1 MKNLFTIILFLFV
14 GLVAANAQCSI
25 DYTFY
30 PTETNYGLHPEVLPD
45 GVVGQFYEQDLTFYL
60 PQDTTQDGFYVVF
73 EDFHITSISLPLG
86 LTWQCNNYTNGCH
99 YNPADDQYGCVNISG
114 IPLQAGEYS
123 IAVELVAT
131 HDLSYLVGTENVSFS
146 LPMTVLPDTSTS
158 SNEGFAMTNPSG
170 CAPITVSFT
179 NNNTDMLSYNWDFGN
194 GNISTAE
201 NPVDQVFNEPGE
213 YVINYSAA
221 VTEASFFLESISVN
235 SAACSD
241 NVAGDPDYF
250 YTVSGPSGTIVSVSQ
265 GNYITTSLPLNITLP
280 SPVLLSGQSIVLDL
294 YDDDSWFL
302 DPSAYED
309 CGSIS
314 FSPIQEAGS
323 WSASG
328 GSLSIN
334 YSVMEIPANEIISS
348 DTVFVYDYPEQAIL
362 EYDTL
367 SNSLSTSTS
376 SFAMQWYYQG
386 SPIPNAITD
395 TINPMY
401 SGLYWLVTINEN
413 GCVSVS
419 DEFLVVICNPTYQPT
434 TQSSGM
440 SAWMVD
446 SALYDDV
453 QWYYEGELMV
463 DETEPFIEVSTSGY
477 YYINAVDT
485 FGCSYYSDSL
495 LICDESLQVAVGVT
509 GETIWVAD
517 SVDYAS
523 FVWSQ
528 NSNVI
533 NGVNG
538 ASYTASVSGYYS
550 VAVTDGYGCSYT
562 SGQTLVCVED
572 FKPSIFSYENIF
584 WTSDSVDVTIQW
596 YLNGSAISGA
606 TNAVHQGSDLGYY
619 TVQVTDEFGCSYM
632 SDVLTYTSVE
642 EQLFAQKINLF
653 PNPTKDYVTVEIGIP
668 SVSTLKVEVS
678 DLLGRQV
685 KSVRYKSAPYQ
696 LDLSDL
702 ENGIYLLNL
711 SFDGNKISRKVVKH

>member
-1 MKNLFTIILFLFV
+1 MKNLFTLVIFLLLGCV
-14 GLVAANAQCSI
+14 VVNAQCSI
-25 DYTFY
+25 DYEFY
-30 PTETNYGLHPEVLPD
+30 PTETNYGLFPEVLPN
-45 GVVGQFYEQDLTFYL
+45 GVVGQPYTQDLTFYL
-60 PQDTTQDGFYVVF
+60 PLDTTQDGFYVVF

-86 LTWQCNNYTNGCH
+86 LTWQCNNSANGCH
-99 YNPADDQYGCVNISG
+99 YDPAVDQYGCVNISG
-114 IPLQAGEYS
+114 VPLQAGDYN
-123 IAVELVAT
+123 VDVQLVAT

-179 NNNTDMLSYNWDFGN
+179 NNNIDMLSYNWDFGN
-194 GNISTAE
+194 GNVSTSA

-213 YVINYSAA
+213 YVVNYSAA
-221 VTEASFFLESISVN
+221 LTEASFFLESISVN
-235 SAACSD
+235 SADCSD
-241 NVAGDPDYF
+241 AVAGDADYY
-250 YTVSGPSGTIVSVSQ
+250 YTISGPSGTITSVSQ

-280 SPVLLSGQSIVLDL
+280 SPVLLDGQSISLYL

-314 FSPIQEAGS
+314 FTPIQEAGI

-348 DTVFVYDYPEQAIL
+348 DTVFVYGYPEQAVL
-362 EYDTL
+362 AYDTL
-367 SNSLSTSTS
+367 SNSLSASTS

-386 SPIPNAITD
+386 SPIPNATSD
-395 TINPMY
+395 SINPMY

-413 GCVSVS
+413 GCTSVS
-419 DEFLVVICNPTYQPT
+419 DEFLVVICNPTYQPI
-434 TQSSGM
+434 TQASGM
-440 SAWMVD
+440 TAWMVD

-453 QWYYEGELMV
+453 QWYYEGMLMTN
-463 DETEPFIEVSTSGY
+463 ETEPFIEVSTSGY

-517 SVDYAS
+517 SSNYTE

-528 NSNVI
+528 NSNII
-533 NGVNG
+533 NGASG
-538 ASYTASVSGYYS
+538 ASYTASVSDYYS
-550 VAVTDGYGCSYT
+550 VAVTDGYGCSYA
-562 SGQTLVCVED
+562 SGQTLVCVD
-572 FKPSIFSYENIF
+572 GFKPSIFSYDNIF
-584 WTSDSVDVTIQW
+584 WTSDSVDVAIQW
-596 YLNGSAISGA
+596 FLNGSAISGA
-606 TNAVHQGSDLGYY
+606 TNAVYQGSDLGYY
-619 TVQVTDEFGCSYM
+619 TVQITDEFGCSYM
-632 SDVLTYTSVE
+632 SDVLSYTSME
-642 EQLFAQKINLF
+642 EQLFAQKFNLF
-653 PNPTKDYVTVEIGIP
+653 PNPTKDYVMVEIGIP
-668 SVSTLKVEVS
+668 SISVLKIEVS

-696 LDLSDL
+696 LNLSDL
-702 ENGIYLLNL
+702 EDGIYLLNL